1 MSVPAAAPRA
11 RSVGGFRGE
20 TTTWA
25 VAATLLV
32 AGLACLA
39 SPNFHAGFDP
49 ARGPLGGDFLQ
60 EWIGGYLVRSGQ
72 AARLYDGPY
81 VRALE
86 HDAGLV
92 GFDWSGQ
99 RYLPMVYPP
108 FYYALV
114 SPLSLLPLGAAG
126 VVWAALM
133 ILFLAATQVLLARGL
148 EGPGGRSAWLW
159 PCAILF
165 APLVQNL
172 TSGQK
177 GTVLLLL
184 FAATYVLFRRGR
196 PFWAGVVFGLL
207 AFKPQL
213 TLVIGAAMLAKGRWR
228 FVAGAAATVAALVL
242 ASLATGADACRDYL
256 AFSARAADYLRTAG
270 YELAESHSW
279 YGFFHLLLGGASD
292 AAIRVAAAVAVAAT
306 LAAVA
311 WLLWGRLET
320 CSGRFAVQ
328 YSGLMIA
335 TLLVSPHL
343 FTYDLTVLVLPAM
356 LVGLEHGRQAW
367 SGDRWARRIVL
378 GTVALLVVSA
388 VSTPLARLVGI
399 QASVVAMSATVVL
412 LAAARGRLSPATLF
426 S

>member
-213 TLVIGAAMLAKGRWR
+213 TLVIGAAMLAKGRI
-228 FVAGAAATVAALVL
+228 ALVV
-242 ASLATGADACRDYL
+242 R
-256 AFSARAADYLRTAG
+256 
-270 YELAESHSW
+270 
-279 YGFFHLLLGGASD
+279 LLPS
-292 AAIRVAAAVAVAAT
+292 
-306 LAAVA
+306 
-311 WLLWGRLET
+311 
-320 CSGRFAVQ
+320 
-328 YSGLMIA
+328 
-335 TLLVSPHL
+335 
-343 FTYDLTVLVLPAM
+343 
-356 LVGLEHGRQAW
+356 
-367 SGDRWARRIVL
+367 
-378 GTVALLVVSA
+378 
-388 VSTPLARLVGI
+388 
-399 QASVVAMSATVVL
+399 
-412 LAAARGRLSPATLF
+412 AARGRLRCGDPRCRRGRRRGHAGGGCVAAVGSSGDLLRPVRGAVFGLDDRHVAGEPPLVHLRPDGARAAGNARRPGARAASLVGRSVGAADCAGDRGSAGGERRFHAPGPPGWDPGKRGGDVRHGGLAGGCPRQAEPCYIVFLRADSTMAVEQRVARAT
-426 S
+426 